1 MRREMILRHFFAA
14 AVLLVSTSYGWSGCL
29 TPPISPDTIAAFK
42 ANPLSLL
49 SDPRLD
55 MRALE
60 RETRNLAAAN
70 AGLANDLIQLAAST
84 GKVQQS
90 AIAAG
95 LAQAALACLANDV
108 LAAQEIQLAVAKY
121 ENGAFQATFAAIAG
135 DLDTAAISTAT
146 SAAASGNGSIIIV
159 NPNPS
164 TGNNLFGAGGAGAG
178 PGPST
183 VISLF
188 TVSGLRLST
197 TGSAS
202 AASVSPTH

>member
-1 MRREMILRHFFAA
+1 MRHEMILRHFFAA
-14 AVLLVSTSYGWSGCL
+14 GVLLASSSYAWSGCL
-29 TPPISPDTIAAFK
+29 TPPLSQDAMAAFK

-55 MRALE
+55 MRTLE
-60 RETRNLAAAN
+60 RDTRNLAAAD
-70 AGLANDLIQLAAST
+70 ASLANDLIQVAAST

-108 LAAQEIQLAVAKY
+108 PAAQEIQLAVAKY
-121 ENGAFQATFAAIAG
+121 ENGLFQATFATIAG
-135 DLDTAAISTAT
+135 DLDTAAIAAAT
-146 SAAASGNGSIIIV
+146 SAAATGNGSTIIV

-164 TGNNLFGAGGAGAG
+164 TTGTGLTGGGNGGNQ
-178 PGPST
+178 SV

-188 TVSGLRLST
+188 TVSGLKLST
-197 TGSAS
+197 TGNASAS
-202 AASVSPTH
+202 SVSPTH